1 MAVSPQTANRAF
13 TPWRALPR
21 PFKAGTAPL
30 CYRAASARETGALR
44 RGRLAQ
50 QRHRLLQPDTLRLHV
65 RQNALDGQ
73 PRAEIVVAARR
84 ALIRRSLLRQARL
97 PLLQQRNRLLA
108 RQMRQ
113 KHQAD
118 VARRREAVRTSQRLA
133 QQLLEGALALCRNR
147 IDFARRA
154 VALLLRAHLDVAV
167 AAEPL
172 QDGVGGRLLHIGD

>member
-21 PFKAGTAPL
+21 PFKAGTAP
-30 CYRAASARETGALR
+30 ATFVKPHQPAK
-44 RGRLAQ
+44 RGRYDAGVSRSSAIACSSQ
-50 QRHRLLQPDTLRLHV
+50 TRSV
-65 RQNALDGQ
+65 SMC
-73 PRAEIVVAARR
+73 ARMRSMASR

-154 VALLLRAHLDVAV
+154 VALLLRAHLDVA
-167 AAEPL
+167 
-172 QDGVGGRLLHIGD
+172 